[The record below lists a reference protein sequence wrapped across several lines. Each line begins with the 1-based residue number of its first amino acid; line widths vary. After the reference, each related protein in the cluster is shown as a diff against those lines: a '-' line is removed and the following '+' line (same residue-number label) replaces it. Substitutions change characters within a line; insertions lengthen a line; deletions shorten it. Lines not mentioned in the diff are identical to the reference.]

1 MPAIRG
7 RASWHDHLVP
17 FAGAYLV
24 VATGTAIRLDG
35 LVRLH
40 VPDLDVVDVVKH
52 GRSYGTDSW
61 TGFWSNGQT
70 GS

>member
-7 RASWHDHLVP
+7 RDSWHDYLVP

-24 VATGTAIRLDG
+24 VAAGTAIRLHG

-40 VPDLDVVDVVKH
+40 VPDLDVVDVVTH
-52 GRSYGTDSW
+52 GRSYRTDSW
-61 TGFWSNGQT
+61 TDSWSHAQT